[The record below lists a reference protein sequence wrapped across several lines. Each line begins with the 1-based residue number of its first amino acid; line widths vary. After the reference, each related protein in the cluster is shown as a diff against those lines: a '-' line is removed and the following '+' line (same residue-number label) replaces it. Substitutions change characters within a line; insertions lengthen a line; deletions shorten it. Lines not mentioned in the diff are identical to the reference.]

1 MGYCPDRLYHY
12 LYHGVRLRQ
21 RVHTVTISRSAVIH
35 AERLPI
41 EPRPT
46 AHTMGYRDNS
56 RVDRQGHNRVREPGA
71 GVFHMATISLIKRN
85 HIRRSVSDIKPWV
98 SEY

>member
-1 MGYCPDRLYHY
+1 MQLFICIGVCVCVCYFF

-46 AHTMGYRDNS
+46 AHTVDYRK
-56 RVDRQGHNRVREPGA
+56 GE
-71 GVFHMATISLIKRN
+71 L
-85 HIRRSVSDIKPWV
+85 
-98 SEY
+98 